1 VRRSLQRS
9 AAGWLAVVFAVVLLG
24 LPAGPVAP
32 GEVRAAT
39 PDLTIV
45 STARYEVQPG
55 DRRVRVTIDLTL
67 TNRLKDT
74 KTKRFYF
81 NEAFLAVI
89 PGASGFK
96 LTTSGKGS
104 PSVRVTKRART
115 HTLLRLGLASRLF
128 SGKTAKYRLRYDLN
142 DPGGSPT
149 RELRVGDALVS
160 FPVWAYA
167 TEGTAGSSVSVAFPK
182 GYEPRVEA
190 GDLGTPVTDAEGRIT
205 FSSGKLSKPLEFFGY
220 LIADRPGAY
229 TDEPITPTVLGAPAP
244 LNIRGWTDDRP
255 WADRVGGLLERAL
268 PVMGEK
274 IGLAWP
280 RDVPL
285 TVQESVSRSTG
296 GYAGLFD
303 PSANRVEV
311 AYYASDFV
319 VLHEAAHG
327 WFNGALLADRW
338 ANEAFAS
345 YYAGVAAA
353 DLGVEVTP
361 AAPPARPSDPA
372 RIALNAWV
380 PLGATSTATEDYG
393 YAASLAVAQAIAQ
406 RAGPDLRDVWAA
418 VAARAGAYQ
427 PPSGPDEGTVASAP
441 DWRGLL
447 DLLEDRTGKPFDD
460 LWRTWIARPGDLAA
474 LDARTSARAA
484 YDKVFA
490 ATDGWQLPRAIRDAM
505 RAWRFEDATSLLDGA
520 GQALRDRAAI
530 DAAASAAGLTVP
542 ATMRTAFED
551 DDGFDDTA
559 AEAAAELE
567 TIARYR
573 TGAAAAPAEMTP
585 ITELGLLDAT
595 PEADLAAARDA
606 FARGDLT
613 ASVRA
618 SDRAA
623 ATWAGAATIGQ
634 GRAMQIGLGA
644 VSAVLVL
651 ILLVAL
657 VVRYRRRRVSSV
669 VAEESRPAER

>member
-1 VRRSLQRS
+1 MTRSLRRS
-9 AAGWLAVVFAVVLLG
+9 AAGWFALVLAVVLLG

-55 DRRVRVTIDLTL
+55 DRRVQVTIDLTL

-104 PSVRVTKRART
+104 PSVRVTKRAKT
-115 HTLLRLGLASRLF
+115 HTLVRLGLASRLF
-128 SGKTAKYRLRYDLN
+128 SGKTAKYRLRYDLK

-167 TEGTAGSSVSVAFPK
+167 SGGTAGSSVSVAFPK

-205 FSSGKLSKPLEFFGY
+205 FSSGKLSKPLEFFAY

-229 TDEPITPTVLGAPAP
+229 TDGPITPTVLGAPAP
-244 LNIRGWTDDRP
+244 LNIRGWSDDRP

-268 PVMGEK
+268 PVIGEE

-280 RDVPL
+280 REVPL
-285 TVQESVSRSTG
+285 TVQETVSRSTG

-303 PSANRVEV
+303 PSANRVEI

-327 WFNGALLADRW
+327 WFNGAFLADRW

-353 DLGVEVTP
+353 DLGVKVTP

-372 RIALNAWV
+372 RIALDAWG
-380 PLGATSTATEDYG
+380 PLGAASTATEDYG

-406 RAGPDLRDVWAA
+406 RAGPDALRDVWAV

-427 PPSGPDEGTVASAP
+427 PPNGPAEGAFASAP

-460 LWRTWIARPGDLAA
+460 LWRTWIARPEDLTA
-474 LDARTSARAA
+474 LDARTAAREA
-484 YDKVFA
+484 YDKVVA
-490 ATDGWQLPRAIRDAM
+490 ATNGWLLPLAIRDAM
-505 RAWRFEDATSLLDGA
+505 RAWRFEDAMSLLDGA

-542 ATMRTAFED
+542 ATMRAAFED
-551 DDGFDDTA
+551 DDGFDDAA
-559 AEAAAELE
+559 AEAVAELE
-567 TIARYR
+567 TIARYKAA
-573 TGAAAAPAEMTP
+573 AAAAPAEMTP
-585 ITELGLLDAT
+585 VTELGLLDAT
-595 PEADLAAARDA
+595 PEADLAAAREA

-613 ASVRA
+613 ASMRA
-618 SDRAA
+618 SERAA
-623 ATWAGAATIGQ
+623 ATWADASTIGQ

-644 VSAVLVL
+644 VSVFLVL
-651 ILLVAL
+651 ILLIAL
-657 VVRYRRRRVSSV
+657 VVRHRRRRVSSV
-669 VAEESRPAER
+669 ASEE

>member
-1 VRRSLQRS
+1 MTRSLRRS
-9 AAGWLAVVFAVVLLG
+9 AAGWFALVLAVVLLG

-55 DRRVRVTIDLTL
+55 DRRVQVTIDLTL

-104 PSVRVTKRART
+104 PSVRVTKRAKT
-115 HTLLRLGLASRLF
+115 HTLVRLGLASRLF
-128 SGKTAKYRLRYDLN
+128 SGKTAKYRLRYDLK

-205 FSSGKLSKPLEFFGY
+205 FSSGKLSKPLEFFAY

-229 TDEPITPTVLGAPAP
+229 TDGPITPTVLGAPAP
-244 LNIRGWTDDRP
+244 LNIRGWSDDRP

-268 PVMGEK
+268 PVIGEE

-280 RDVPL
+280 REVPL
-285 TVQESVSRSTG
+285 TVQETVSRSTG

-303 PSANRVEV
+303 PSANRVEI

-327 WFNGALLADRW
+327 WFNGAFLADRW

-353 DLGVEVTP
+353 DLGVKVTP

-372 RIALNAWV
+372 RIALDAWG
-380 PLGATSTATEDYG
+380 PLGAASTATEDYG

-406 RAGPDLRDVWAA
+406 RAGPDALRDVWAA
-418 VAARAGAYQ
+418 IAARAGAYQ
-427 PPSGPDEGTVASAP
+427 PPNGPAEGAFASAP

-460 LWRTWIARPGDLAA
+460 LWRTWIARPEDLTA
-474 LDARTSARAA
+474 LDARTAAREA
-484 YDKVFA
+484 YDKVVA
-490 ATDGWQLPRAIRDAM
+490 ATNGWLLPLAIRDAM
-505 RAWRFEDATSLLDGA
+505 RAWRFEDAMSLLDGA

-542 ATMRTAFED
+542 ATMRAAFED
-551 DDGFDDTA
+551 DDGFDDAA
-559 AEAAAELE
+559 AEGVAELE
-567 TIARYR
+567 TIARYKAA
-573 TGAAAAPAEMTP
+573 AAAAPAEMTP
-585 ITELGLLDAT
+585 VTELGLLDAT
-595 PEADLAAARDA
+595 PEADLAAAREA

-618 SDRAA
+618 SERAA
-623 ATWAGAATIGQ
+623 ATWADASTIGQ

-644 VSAVLVL
+644 VSVFLVL
-651 ILLVAL
+651 ILLIAL
-657 VVRYRRRRVSSV
+657 VVRHRRRRVSSV
-669 VAEESRPAER
+669 VSEE